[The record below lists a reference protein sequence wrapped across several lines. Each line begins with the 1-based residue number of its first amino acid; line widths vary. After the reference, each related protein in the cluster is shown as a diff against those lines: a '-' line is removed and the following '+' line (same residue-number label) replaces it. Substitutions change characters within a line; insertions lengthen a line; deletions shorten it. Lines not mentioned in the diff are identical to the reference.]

1 MSTDQ
6 SELNAFLGNAEIHK
20 YQILVFQQV
29 EMHQMALRQNN
40 LLRFVL
46 KLVLNVDWL
55 TSYSARRI
63 PANQWLANQLRAS
76 LWKRAWIFKNWIVF
90 KKSMFRLLI
99 VDVMKEKLSSI
110 LIVEVRW
117 SIQNWIVYVLTLI
130 GEFPWPKLD
139 RIKGK
144 LIQRKFM
151 SSYSVFSEIG
161 SWTRLFYWK
170 THPKQ
175 SI

>member
-117 SIQNWIVYVLTLI
+117 SIQNWIRIDPYWQISGAFRLERVMGQTILL
-130 GEFPWPKLD
+130 ENSSKKAFCRKL
-139 RIKGK
+139 
-144 LIQRKFM
+144 
-151 SSYSVFSEIG
+151 
-161 SWTRLFYWK
+161 LF
-170 THPKQ
+170 Q
-175 SI
+175 